1 MSNHLFFFHYKRTL
15 ETHCR
20 MFSIEATIKP
30 FKLDDVRE
38 TLVDLGVGGMTV
50 TEVLRQTPSQR
61 HERRFSDAQ
70 SGTVNLTPH
79 INIQVVVPDRLVESV
94 IEALCLH
101 GSSGKLDDGL
111 VTVSRVESV
120 VRVRTGEKGDDALS
134 T

>member
-1 MSNHLFFFHYKRTL
+1 
-15 ETHCR
+15 

-50 TEVLRQTPSQR
+50 TEVLRQTPPQR
-61 HERRFSDAQ
+61 RERRFSDAQ
-70 SGTVNLTPH
+70 SGTVDLSPH
-79 INIQVVVPDRLVESV
+79 IKIQVVVPDRLVESV
-94 IEALCLH
+94 IETLCIY

-120 VRVRTGEKGDDALS
+120 VRVRTGEKDDDALS

>member
-1 MSNHLFFFHYKRTL
+1 MSNHLFFFHYKRTP

-50 TEVLRQTPSQR
+50 TEVLRQTPPQR
-61 HERRFSDAQ
+61 RERRFSDAQ
-70 SGTVNLTPH
+70 SGTVDLSPH
-79 INIQVVVPDRLVESV
+79 IKIQVVVPDRLVESV
-94 IEALCLH
+94 IETHCIYR
-101 GSSGKLDDGL
+101 SSGKLDDGL

-120 VRVRTGEKGDDALS
+120 VRVRTGEKHDDALS

>member
-1 MSNHLFFFHYKRTL
+1 MSNHLFFFDYKQTL

-50 TEVLRQTPSQR
+50 TEVLRQTPPQR

-70 SGTVNLTPH
+70 SGTVDLSPH
-79 INIQVVVPDRLVESV
+79 INIQVVVPDRMVESV
-94 IEALCLH
+94 IETLCLY
-101 GSSGKLDDGL
+101 GSSGKLDNGL

>member
-1 MSNHLFFFHYKRTL
+1 
-15 ETHCR
+15 

-61 HERRFSDAQ
+61 HEGRFSDAQ
-70 SGTVNLTPH
+70 SGTVVLSPH

-101 GSSGKLDDGL
+101 GSSGKLDDAR
-111 VTVSRVESV
+111 VTVNRVESV
-120 VRVRTGEKGDDALS
+120 VRVRTGEKDGDALS
-134 T
+134 I